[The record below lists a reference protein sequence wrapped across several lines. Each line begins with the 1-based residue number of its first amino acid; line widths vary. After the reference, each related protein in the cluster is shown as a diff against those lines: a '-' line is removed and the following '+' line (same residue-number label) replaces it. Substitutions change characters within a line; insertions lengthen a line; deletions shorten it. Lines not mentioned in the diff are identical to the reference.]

1 MKKPGIP
8 EDEKSRLKTL
18 VSLNILDTFHE
29 ERFDRLTRMAC
40 KLFDVPIAVVTLVDD
55 KRQWFKSCIGLN
67 VTETARDI
75 SFCGHAILSDEV
87 LVVSDTEKDVRFA
100 DNPLVIGDPH
110 IRFYAGCPIKSLSGS
125 RLGTFAIIDDKART
139 LSKQDLD
146 VLKDLASMAEREL
159 AFIELATID
168 ELTGL
173 SNRRGFMTSARYVI
187 NLCDRQEILCSLIF
201 IDLNDFKNI
210 NDQFGH
216 AEGDRALVAFSNLLK
231 DNFRNSDVL
240 ARLGGDEFVVLLTD
254 TTKSAAET
262 AMRKLQ
268 KSIDEYYF
276 KTNYGYSISYSYG
289 IAGPDFNQHIT
300 IEKLLKDADSLMYEH
315 KSQK

>member
-1 MKKPGIP
+1 MKKPDIP

-18 VSLNILDTFHE
+18 ASLNILDTFHE

-75 SFCGHAILSDEV
+75 SFCGHAILSDEI

-100 DNPLVIGDPH
+100 DNPLVIGDPY

-125 RLGTFAIIDDKART
+125 RLGTLAIIDGKARA
-139 LSKQDLD
+139 LSRQDLD
-146 VLKDLASMAEREL
+146 ILKDLASMAEREL

-173 SNRRGFMTSARYVI
+173 SNRRGFMTSARYVM
-187 NLCDRQEILCSLIF
+187 NLCDRQEISCSLIF

-216 AEGDRALVAFSNLLK
+216 AEGDRALVDFSKLLK
-231 DNFRNSDVL
+231 NSFRNSDVL

-254 TTKSAAET
+254 TTKTAAET

-268 KSIDEYYF
+268 KSIDEFYS
-276 KTNYGYSISYSYG
+276 KSNHGYSISCCYG
-289 IAGPDFNQHIT
+289 IAGSDFNQHIT
-300 IEKLLKDADSLMYEH
+300 VEKLLKDADSLMYEH
-315 KSQK
+315 KFKK

>member
-87 LVVSDTEKDVRFA
+87 LVVPDTEKDVRFA

-125 RLGTFAIIDDKART
+125 RLGTLAIIDDKART

-187 NLCDRQEILCSLIF
+187 NLCDRQEISCSLIF

-231 DNFRNSDVL
+231 NNFRNSDVL

-254 TTKSAAET
+254 TTKNAAET

>member
-1 MKKPGIP
+1 MRKPDIP
-8 EDEKSRLKTL
+8 KDEKSRLKTL

-40 KLFDVPIAVVTLVDD
+40 KLFDVPIAMVTLVDD
-55 KRQWFKSCIGLN
+55 KRQWFKSCVGLN
-67 VTETARDI
+67 VSETARDI

-87 LVVSDTEKDVRFA
+87 LVVSDAEKDARFA

-110 IRFYAGCPIKSLSGS
+110 IRFYAGCPIKSLNGS
-125 RLGTFAIIDDKART
+125 RLGTLGIIDGKART

-146 VLKDLASMAEREL
+146 VLKDLASMVEREL

-173 SNRRGFMTSARYVI
+173 SNRRGFMTNARYVI
-187 NLCDRQEILCSLIF
+187 NLCDRQQISCSLIF
-201 IDLNDFKNI
+201 IDLNDFKKI
-210 NDQFGH
+210 NDKFGH
-216 AEGDRALVAFSNLLK
+216 AEGDNALVDFSSLIKN
-231 DNFRNSDVL
+231 NFRNSDIL

-254 TTKSAAET
+254 TSRNAAEI
-262 AMRKLQ
+262 AMNKLL
-268 KSIDEYYF
+268 KSVDEYYF
-276 KTNYGYSISYSYG
+276 ETNHGYRVSFSYG
-289 IAGPDFNQHIT
+289 IVEPDFNQHVK
-300 IEKLLKDADSLMYEH
+300 IEKLLDDADSLMYMH

>member
-125 RLGTFAIIDDKART
+125 RLGTLAIIDDKART
-139 LSKQDLD
+139 LSKQDMD

-187 NLCDRQEILCSLIF
+187 NLCDRQEISCSLIF

-231 DNFRNSDVL
+231 NNFRNSDVL

-300 IEKLLKDADSLMYEH
+300 IEKLLKDADSIMYEH

>member
-87 LVVSDTEKDVRFA
+87 LVVPDTEKDMRFA

-125 RLGTFAIIDDKART
+125 RLGTLAIIDDKART

-146 VLKDLASMAEREL
+146 ILKDLASMAEREL

-187 NLCDRQEILCSLIF
+187 NLCDRQEISCSLIF

-231 DNFRNSDVL
+231 NNFRNSDVL

-254 TTKSAAET
+254 TTKNAAET

>member
-1 MKKPGIP
+1 MRKPDIP
-8 EDEKSRLKTL
+8 KDEKSRLKTL

-40 KLFDVPIAVVTLVDD
+40 KLFDVPIAMVTLVDD
-55 KRQWFKSCIGLN
+55 KRQWFKSCVGLN
-67 VTETARDI
+67 VSETARDI

-87 LVVSDTEKDVRFA
+87 LVVSDAEKDVRFA

-125 RLGTFAIIDDKART
+125 RLGTLCIIDGKSRVF
-139 LSKQDLD
+139 SKQDLEF
-146 VLKDLASMAEREL
+146 LKDLASMVEREL

-173 SNRRGFMTSARYVI
+173 SNRRGFMTNARYII
-187 NLCDRQEILCSLIF
+187 NLCDRQQISCSLIF
-201 IDLNDFKNI
+201 IDLNGFKNI
-210 NDQFGH
+210 NDKFGH
-216 AEGDRALVAFSNLLK
+216 AEGDRALADFANLIK
-231 DNFRNSDVL
+231 SSFRNSDIL

-254 TTKSAAET
+254 TSKSSAEI
-262 AMRKLQ
+262 AMSKFQ
-268 KSIDEYYF
+268 KSIDDYF
-276 KTNYGYSISYSYG
+276 AAANHGYSISCSYG
-289 IAGPDFNQHIT
+289 IVGSDLNQHMS
-300 IEKLLKDADSLMYEH
+300 IEKLLDDADSLMYEH

>member
-87 LVVSDTEKDVRFA
+87 FVVSDTEKDVRFA

-125 RLGTFAIIDDKART
+125 RLGTLAIIDSKART

-187 NLCDRQEILCSLIF
+187 NLCDRQEISCSLIF
-201 IDLNDFKNI
+201 IDLNNFKYI

>member
-87 LVVSDTEKDVRFA
+87 LVVPDTEKDVRFA

-125 RLGTFAIIDDKART
+125 RLGTLAIIDDKART

-187 NLCDRQEILCSLIF
+187 NLCDRQEISCSLIF

-231 DNFRNSDVL
+231 NNFRNSDVL

-254 TTKSAAET
+254 TTKSDAET

-268 KSIDEYYF
+268 KSLDEYYF

>member
-1 MKKPGIP
+1 MKIPGIP

-18 VSLNILDTFHE
+18 ALLNILDTFHE

-75 SFCGHAILSDEV
+75 SFCGHAIMSDQV

-100 DNPLVIGDPH
+100 DNPLVIGDPY

-125 RLGTFAIIDDKART
+125 RLGTLAIIDGKART
-139 LSKQDLD
+139 LSKPDLD

-187 NLCDRQEILCSLIF
+187 NICDRQEVSCSLIF

-216 AEGDRALVAFSNLLK
+216 AEGDRALVDFSNLLK
-231 DNFRNSDVL
+231 NNFRNSDVL

-254 TTKSAAET
+254 TTKIAAEM

-268 KSIDEYYF
+268 KSIDEF
-276 KTNYGYSISYSYG
+276 NSKSDHGYSISCCYG
-289 IAGPDFNQHIT
+289 IAGPDSSQHIT
-300 IEKLLKDADSLMYEH
+300 VEKLLKDADSLMYEH

>member
-18 VSLNILDTFHE
+18 ALLNILDTFHE

-55 KRQWFKSCIGLN
+55 KRQWFKSCIGLD
-67 VTETARDI
+67 VTETDRDI

-87 LVVSDTEKDVRFA
+87 LVVPDTEKDVRFS
-100 DNPLVIGDPH
+100 DNPLVTGDPY
-110 IRFYAGCPIKSLSGS
+110 IRFYAGCPIKSLNGS
-125 RLGTFAIIDDKART
+125 RLGTLAIIDGKARV
-139 LSKQDLD
+139 LSRQELD

-187 NLCDRQEILCSLIF
+187 NLCDRQEISCSLIF
-201 IDLNDFKNI
+201 IDLNDFKSI

-216 AEGDRALVAFSNLLK
+216 AEGDRALVDFSNLLK
-231 DNFRNSDVL
+231 SNFRNSDVL

-254 TTKSAAET
+254 TAKSAAEA

-268 KSIDEYYF
+268 KSIDEFYS
-276 KTNYGYSISYSYG
+276 KSDHGYSISCCYG
-289 IAGPDFNQHIT
+289 IAGPGFSQHIT
-300 IEKLLKDADSLMYEH
+300 VEKLLKDADSLMYEH
-315 KSQK
+315 KFKK

>member
-125 RLGTFAIIDDKART
+125 RLGTLAIIDGKART
-139 LSKQDLD
+139 LSKQDLE

-187 NLCDRQEILCSLIF
+187 NLCDRQEISCSLIF
-201 IDLNDFKNI
+201 IDLNNFKNI

-216 AEGDRALVAFSNLLK
+216 AEGDRALVTFSNLLK
-231 DNFRNSDVL
+231 NNFRNSDVL

-254 TTKSAAET
+254 TTKSDAET

-276 KTNYGYSISYSYG
+276 KTDHGYKISCSYG

>member
-125 RLGTFAIIDDKART
+125 RLGTLAIIDGKART

-187 NLCDRQEILCSLIF
+187 NLCDRQEISCSLIF
-201 IDLNDFKNI
+201 IDLNNFKYI

-216 AEGDRALVAFSNLLK
+216 AEGDRALVTFSNLLK
-231 DNFRNSDVL
+231 INFRNSDVL

-254 TTKSAAET
+254 TTKSDAET

-268 KSIDEYYF
+268 KSIDEYYY
-276 KTNYGYSISYSYG
+276 KTNHGYSISCSYG

-300 IEKLLKDADSLMYEH
+300 IEKLLKDADLLMYEH

>member
-1 MKKPGIP
+1 MKKPDIP
-8 EDEKSRLKTL
+8 QDEKSRLKTL
-18 VSLNILDTFHE
+18 ASLNILDTFHE

-87 LVVSDTEKDVRFA
+87 LVVPDTEKDERFA
-100 DNPLVIGDPH
+100 DNPLVIGDPY

-125 RLGTFAIIDDKART
+125 RLGTLAIIDGKARA
-139 LSKQDLD
+139 LGKQELD

-173 SNRRGFMTSARYVI
+173 SNRRGFMTSARYVV
-187 NLCDRQEILCSLIF
+187 NLCNRQEISCSLIF
-201 IDLNDFKNI
+201 IDLNGFKNI

-216 AEGDRALVAFSNLLK
+216 LEGDRALVDFSNLLK
-231 DNFRNSDVL
+231 NNFRNSDVL

-254 TTKSAAET
+254 TTKSVAVT
-262 AMRKLQ
+262 AMKKLQ
-268 KSIDEYYF
+268 KSIDEYYS
-276 KTNYGYSISYSYG
+276 NNNHGYRISCCYG
-289 IAGPDFNQHIT
+289 IAEPDPSQHIA